1 MTKLKNIAAAATL
14 TAVLMMGATSAQAG
28 IMISDRAEGINQC
41 EQAEEGFV
49 DSIVTAI
56 SGLLMSDRSGLLV
69 SDRSGLLVSD
79 RSGLLVSDRAETS
92 GCQQETNRAGLLIS
106 D

>member
-1 MTKLKNIAAAATL
+1 MKNLKNIATAATL
-14 TAVLMMGATSAQAG
+14 TAVLMMGATTSQAG
-28 IMISDRAEGINQC
+28 IIISDRAEGINQC
-41 EQAEEGFV
+41 EQAEESFV

-56 SGLLMSDRSGLLV
+56 SGLLMSDRSGLLM
-69 SDRSGLLVSD
+69 SDRSGLLI
-79 RSGLLVSDRAETS
+79 SDRAETS